1 MMTKCNYGEC
11 CFHCSG
17 SLPGYEDVA
26 GACDPCG
33 CKAKMRDLA
42 EVASTAMAGCN
53 ARDEVIARME
63 AEVARLKH
71 RLEVDVVYRPG
82 PGMRLVAEP
91 APEGIPDG
99 IDCRDETIK
108 GLEAEVVRLR
118 LAMKNAL
125 AAAAHWRNRA
135 MENEHVETRGDA

>member
-53 ARDEVIARME
+53 ARDEVIARMIETGEGLIE
-63 AEVARLKH
+63 APDGVKVQVI
-71 RLEVDVVYRPG
+71 EVDR
-82 PGMRLVAEP
+82 
-91 APEGIPDG
+91 
-99 IDCRDETIK
+99 
-108 GLEAEVVRLR
+108 
-118 LAMKNAL
+118 
-125 AAAAHWRNRA
+125 
-135 MENEHVETRGDA
+135 

>member
-1 MMTKCNYGEC
+1 MTCNYGEC
-11 CFHCSG
+11 CRMCSG

-26 GACDPCG
+26 GACDPCR
-33 CKAKMRDLA
+33 CPEEMARLK

-53 ARDEVIARME
+53 AWDEVI
-63 AEVARLKH
+63 ARLKH

-91 APEGIPDG
+91 APEGMPDG

>member
-1 MMTKCNYGEC
+1 MKIRYGFDC
-11 CFHCSG
+11 HLCSG
-17 SLPGYEDVA
+17 ALPGMQDEK
-26 GACDPCG
+26 GANDPCQ
-33 CKAKMRDLA
+33 CEQEMARLR

-53 ARDEVIARME
+53 ARDEIIGGLE

-108 GLEAEVVRLR
+108 GLEAEVERLR
-118 LAMKNAL
+118 LALKNAL
-125 AAAAHWRNRA
+125 DACAHWRNRA